1 MYILKFKFTFKFFF
15 TLCLLHH
22 TYISL
27 AEVYFASDQLL
38 IHSKKDIND
47 VRYYKPRIIPNVP
60 IKDTDIFVYPLYGD
74 RFDTIAQRYYNDSN
88 LWWII
93 AKANE
98 ISNGKISPDPLKKLR
113 IPTEIDDIIES
124 INNAN

>member
-1 MYILKFKFTFKFFF
+1 MRYKNNTI
-15 TLCLLHH
+15 
-22 TYISL
+22 
-27 AEVYFASDQLL
+27 
-38 IHSKKDIND
+38 KKDINN

-98 ISNGKISPDPLKKLR
+98 ISNGKISPDQLKKLR
-113 IPTEIDDIIES
+113 IQTEIDDIIES

>member
-1 MYILKFKFTFKFFF
+1 MRNKNNTI
-15 TLCLLHH
+15 
-22 TYISL
+22 
-27 AEVYFASDQLL
+27 
-38 IHSKKDIND
+38 KKDINN

>member
-1 MYILKFKFTFKFFF
+1 MRYKNNTI
-15 TLCLLHH
+15 
-22 TYISL
+22 
-27 AEVYFASDQLL
+27 
-38 IHSKKDIND
+38 KKDINN
-47 VRYYKPRIIPNVP
+47 VRYYKPRIIPNVT

>member
-1 MYILKFKFTFKFFF
+1 MRYKNNTIKKYI
-15 TLCLLHH
+15 
-22 TYISL
+22 
-27 AEVYFASDQLL
+27 
-38 IHSKKDIND
+38 NN

>member
-1 MYILKFKFTFKFFF
+1 MRYKNNTI
-15 TLCLLHH
+15 
-22 TYISL
+22 
-27 AEVYFASDQLL
+27 
-38 IHSKKDIND
+38 KKDINN

-113 IPTEIDDIIES
+113 IPTEIGDILDSVIKS
-124 INNAN
+124 NF